1 MRPRVD
7 RHNVL
12 STYSSIEVDADRDKL
27 NRRLSNYVDHTY
39 DGQYMT
45 LTVHLCVQKL
55 HVARAHLQQL
65 ILEQGEVDKSVR
77 CSCTIFSGL
86 NVP

>member
-12 STYSSIEVDADRDKL
+12 STYSSIEVDADR
-27 NRRLSNYVDHTY
+27 RLSNYVDHTY
-39 DGQYMT
+39 DGQFMT

-77 CSCTIFSGL
+77 CSCKIFSGL